1 MKTNKQLLILAGGQ
15 GTRLKARCGDLPKPL
30 VPIGGITLLEHQI
43 RLAQF
48 YGYTSI
54 WLLVCYGADQIKKT
68 LGDGKQFGVN
78 LNYFEEKTPLST
90 AGAVLQVWDQLAD
103 EFMVMYG
110 DTMINID
117 LQRFEN
123 YHHQHQADA
132 TLLVHPNDH
141 PFDSDLIETDTND
154 RIIAFH
160 NRPHPPEIFRQN
172 LVNAALYLIQK
183 KPLEPWRYNQKSLD
197 FGKDLF
203 PELLKKGYFIQ
214 AYRSPE
220 YIKDIGTPERYDKV
234 CREYETGVIEKAS
247 LRHAQCAVF
256 LDRDGTLIEDRVQG
270 ITHCNQVI
278 LLPHIAEALQKFNHH
293 GIRTIVITNQPVIAK
308 GFCTETEVN
317 LMHNKLE
324 TLLGQ
329 GHAFLDKIY
338 YCPHH
343 PEKGFPGERSELKIS
358 CQCRKPN
365 IGMVEQ
371 AIEQFHIDRK
381 KSWFIGDTTTDIQ
394 TAKNANI
401 KSILIKTGQAGQ
413 DKKYSAY
420 PDFTFNSLLEASEFI
435 ISQN

>member
-1 MKTNKQLLILAGGQ
+1 
-15 GTRLKARCGDLPKPL
+15 
-30 VPIGGITLLEHQI
+30 VPIGGIPLLEHQI
-43 RLAQF
+43 RLAQH

-68 LGDGKQFGVN
+68 LGDGKPFGVT
-78 LNYFEEKTPLST
+78 LNYFEEKIPLGT
-90 AGAVLQVWDQLAD
+90 AGAVLQLWNQLAD
-103 EFMVMYG
+103 EFLVMYG

-141 PFDSDLIETDTND
+141 PFDSDLIETNTND

-160 NRPHPPEIFRQN
+160 NRPHLPGIFRQN
-172 LVNAALYLIQK
+172 LVNAALYLIK
-183 KPLEPWRYNQKSLD
+183 KKTLEPWKKNEKSLD

-203 PELLKKGYFIQ
+203 PELLKKGNSLQ

-247 LRHAQCAVF
+247 LSHPQSAVF

-308 GFCTETEVN
+308 GFCTETD
-317 LMHNKLE
+317 MQMIHNKLE

-329 GHAFLDKIY
+329 NHAFLDRIY

-343 PEKGFPGERSELKIS
+343 PEKGFAGERPELKIS

-365 IGMVEQ
+365 IRMLEQ
-371 AIEQFHIDRK
+371 AIQQFHIDPQQ
-381 KSWFIGDTTTDIQ
+381 SFFIGDTTTDVQ
-394 TAKNANI
+394 TAKNAHI

-413 DKKYSAY
+413 DKKYSAS